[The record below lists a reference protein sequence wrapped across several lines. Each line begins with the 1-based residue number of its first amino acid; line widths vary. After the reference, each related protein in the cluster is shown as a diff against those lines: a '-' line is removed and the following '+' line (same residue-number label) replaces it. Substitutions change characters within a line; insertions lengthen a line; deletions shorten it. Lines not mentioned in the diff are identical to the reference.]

1 MAVNPASAG
10 TQLRPCAPEPS
21 VHQKNWIVCAFF
33 AGLILTPATHLP
45 SQQQGPPAQPAP
57 PAQSSPSAQPSPSVT
72 APSTQD
78 KTAMP
83 TKPPNGG
90 ERRRAAKLFLKASK
104 LFEKEQFEQAL
115 ADYRQA
121 AKLDPS
127 NPNYA
132 LAGELARSHAVTA
145 LLQAAV
151 KDRNRSDASAERQAL
166 ARALAL
172 DPENA
177 QVIEHLHELADQA
190 TLAEPQP
197 LYAQTGSGLGEAVTL
212 APAAEVHDFHL
223 RIEQRQ
229 AIQQVFKA
237 YGLDATVDES
247 VHPIMIRLDLE
258 GANFEQAAGVLSLM
272 TNSFYVPIDA
282 HRALVARNTPENRL
296 QFMRQS
302 LETIYL
308 PGLQPTELTDVGNV
322 AKNIFELTAS
332 QAVVEPSAGT
342 ITVRA
347 PQKTLAAFNA
357 TIQDLIAGHNQV
369 MLDVRLIQLAHNSG
383 RDTGI
388 QPPQQLTAFNV
399 YAEEQ
404 SILNANQALVQQI
417 ISSGLAAPGDTLAIL
432 GILLASGQVSS
443 SIFSN
448 GVALFGGG
456 LTLSGI
462 SPKPITTDLNL
473 NSSESR
479 QLEQMQLRLSDG
491 EAGTVRSGTKYPI
504 QTSSFSSLSASLPN
518 IPGLTS
524 AGNSSAL
531 SSLLAGLNSVPN
543 VPQVQYQDLGLTL
556 KATPKVLRNNDVA
569 LTIDLKID
577 ALAGSALNGNPIL
590 ANRSYS
596 GVVTLR
602 EGEGAVL
609 ISELD
614 KQQTRALSGL
624 PGLTEIPGLNN
635 VTENNTQKT
644 SSTLVIV
651 ITPHVVRGTQ
661 SAGHSPMMRVEPVTN
676 SGAR

>member
-1 MAVNPASAG
+1 MSANA
-10 TQLRPCAPEPS
+10 L
-21 VHQKNWIVCAFF
+21 
-33 AGLILTPATHLP
+33 
-45 SQQQGPPAQPAP
+45 PAQQTAPPAP
-57 PAQSSPSAQPSPSVT
+57 PSAPATESAIQDPTQYKEAKPSP
-72 APSTQD
+72 P
-78 KTAMP
+78 P
-83 TKPPNGG
+83 TNGD
-90 ERRRAAKLFLKASK
+90 RRHAAKLFLQASK
-104 LFEKEQFEQAL
+104 LYEQEHFEEAL

-121 AKLDPS
+121 TRLDPS
-127 NPNYA
+127 NTNYA
-132 LAGELARSHAVTA
+132 LAAELARSHAVTA
-145 LLQAAV
+145 LLQSAV
-151 KDRNRSDASAERQAL
+151 KDRNRSDTSAERQAL

-190 TLAEPQP
+190 ALGDSRPRYDQA
-197 LYAQTGSGLGEAVTL
+197 ASGIGEAVSL
-212 APAAEVHDFHL
+212 APTAGVHDFHL
-223 RIEQRQ
+223 RTDQRQ

-237 YGLDATVDES
+237 YGLDATLDES
-247 VHPIMIRLDLE
+247 VRPITVRLDLE
-258 GANFEQAAGVLSLM
+258 NANFDQAMRVLSLM
-272 TNSFYVPIDA
+272 TNSFYIPIDA
-282 HRALVARNTPENRL
+282 HRALVARNTPENRQ

-308 PGLQPTELTDVGNV
+308 PGLQPTELTDVGNI
-322 AKNIFELTAS
+322 AKNVFELTS
-332 QAVVEPSAGT
+332 QQAVVEPSAGT

-347 PQKTLAAFNA
+347 PEKTLTAFNT

-369 MLDVRLIQLAHNSG
+369 MLDVRLIQLAHASG

-443 SIFSN
+443 SLFAN

-456 LTLSGI
+456 LTLSGF
-462 SPKPITTDLNL
+462 SPGPITTNLNL
-473 NSSESR
+473 NSSDSR
-479 QLEQMQLRLSDG
+479 ELEQMQLRLGDG
-491 EAGTVRSGTKYPI
+491 DAGTVRSGTRYPI
-504 QTSSFSSLSASLPN
+504 QTSSFSSLSASVPN

-524 AGNSSAL
+524 AGASSAL

-543 VPQVQYQDLGLTL
+543 IPQVQYEDLGLTL
-556 KATPKVLRNNDVA
+556 KATPKVMRNNDVA
-569 LTIDLKID
+569 LSIDLKID
-577 ALAGSALNGNPIL
+577 ALTGSSVNGNPIL

-609 ISELD
+609 LSELD
-614 KQQTRALSGL
+614 KSQMRAISGL
-624 PGLTEIPGLNN
+624 PGLSEIPGLNN

-661 SAGHSPMMRVEPVTN
+661 SAGHTPMMRVEPVTAA
-676 SGAR
+676 GGTVR

>member
-1 MAVNPASAG
+1 
-10 TQLRPCAPEPS
+10 
-21 VHQKNWIVCAFF
+21 
-33 AGLILTPATHLP
+33 
-45 SQQQGPPAQPAP
+45 
-57 PAQSSPSAQPSPSVT
+57 
-72 APSTQD
+72 
-78 KTAMP
+78 
-83 TKPPNGG
+83 
-90 ERRRAAKLFLKASK
+90 
-104 LFEKEQFEQAL
+104 
-115 ADYRQA
+115 
-121 AKLDPS
+121 
-127 NPNYA
+127 
-132 LAGELARSHAVTA
+132 
-145 LLQAAV
+145 
-151 KDRNRSDASAERQAL
+151 
-166 ARALAL
+166 
-172 DPENA
+172 
-177 QVIEHLHELADQA
+177 
-190 TLAEPQP
+190 
-197 LYAQTGSGLGEAVTL
+197 
-212 APAAEVHDFHL
+212 
-223 RIEQRQ
+223 
-229 AIQQVFKA
+229 
-237 YGLDATVDES
+237 
-247 VHPIMIRLDLE
+247 
-258 GANFEQAAGVLSLM
+258 M

-388 QPPQQLTAFNV
+388 QAPQSLTAFNV

-417 ISSGLAAPGDTLAIL
+417 ISSGLAAPGDTLTIL

-443 SIFSN
+443 SLFSN
-448 GVALFGGG
+448 GFATFGGG

-473 NSSESR
+473 NSSDSR
-479 QLEQMQLRLSDG
+479 ALEQMQLRLSDG
-491 EAGTVRSGTKYPI
+491 EAGTIRSGTKYPI

-661 SAGHSPMMRVEPVTN
+661 SAGHTPMMRVEPVTN
-676 SGAR
+676 NGAR

>member
-1 MAVNPASAG
+1 VNPLLYSLTLELDAARN
-10 TQLRPCAPEPS
+10 QLRQSPWHALRSLANPKHWMIWA
-21 VHQKNWIVCAFF
+21 VYV
-33 AGLILTPATHLP
+33 GLVLVPATLM
-45 SQQQGPPAQPAP
+45 PAQQTAAP
-57 PAQSSPSAQPSPSVT
+57 PQPSPSAT
-72 APSTQD
+72 ATAAQD
-78 KTAMP
+78 KDAKPAKQP
-83 TKPPNGG
+83 TGG
-90 ERRRAAKLFLKASK
+90 ERRRAAKLFLQASK
-104 LFEKEQFEQAL
+104 LFEKELFEQAL

-127 NPNYA
+127 NPSYA
-132 LAGELARSHAVTA
+132 LAAELARSHAVTA
-145 LLQAAV
+145 LLQSSV

-172 DPENA
+172 DPENT

-190 TLAEPQP
+190 ALAEPQP
-197 LYAQTGSGLGEAVTL
+197 LYGQTALGLGEAVTL
-212 APAAEVHDFHL
+212 APAAGVHDFHL
-223 RIEQRQ
+223 RTDQRQ
-229 AIQQVFKA
+229 VIQQVYKA
-237 YGLDATVDES
+237 YGLDATIDDS
-247 VHPIMIRLDLE
+247 VRPVSIRLDLE
-258 GANFEQAAGVLSLM
+258 EANFDQASRVLSLM
-272 TNSFYVPIDA
+272 TNSFFIPIDA
-282 HRALVARNTPENRL
+282 HRALVARNTPENRQ

-308 PGLQPTELTDVGNV
+308 PGLQATELTDVGNI
-322 AKNIFELTAS
+322 AKNVFELTAA

-347 PQKTLAAFNA
+347 PEKTLAAFNA

-369 MLDVRLIQLAHNSG
+369 MLDVRLIQLAHTSG

-443 SIFSN
+443 SLFSN

-456 LTLSGI
+456 LTLSGF
-462 SPKPITTDLNL
+462 SPAPIKTDLNL
-473 NSSESR
+473 NSSDSR
-479 QLEQMQLRLSDG
+479 ELEQMQLRLSDG

-504 QTSSFSSLSASLPN
+504 QTSSFSSLSGSIPS

-569 LTIDLKID
+569 LNIDLKID
-577 ALAGSALNGNPIL
+577 ALAGSSLNGNPIL

-602 EGEGAVL
+602 EGEGAIL

-635 VTENNTQKT
+635 VTENNTQKN

-661 SAGHSPMMRVEPVTN
+661 SAGHTPMMRIDPVATTM
-676 SGAR
+676 AR